1 MWDVQVSVPLI
12 WKTHCELP
20 LTFLVYRVRRVK
32 CDEEKPFCRRC
43 QQFNV
48 TCDGYSNQFQA
59 FHSPPSPGAD
69 GPPLLPRPQA
79 FSPSPIQ
86 PLPPPIVFETK
97 EEEKYFSIFKEKSAL
112 QASSQVQPEGWRRIL
127 LQSCNIPT
135 VLHGV
140 IALGA
145 LTMTVATACSLGD
158 ALTGYS
164 QLPDAHVHHQVALL
178 HYSKALECM
187 KHNIASGNQDLRTIL
202 ITSLIIL
209 CFEVFHGNFAG
220 ANTQVQS
227 AMLVIQEWRASF
239 HGINSPTQGA
249 SSLDTNIVEDDLIQI
264 FTRLDTQSFLCD
276 DTTPAEQQK
285 ALREQDLKIIES
297 MPTFTTIEMARM
309 YLELILRRY
318 KYAVL
323 FPNVSPNFKLQQ
335 RGREQERK
343 HAGFITT
350 TIYKEES
357 LVRLPRVFLMGGP
370 RLEKT
375 DEGLLSNLLHWNENF
390 RLLMSRLKFP
400 HSAATLTLQLYY
412 KTWHILS
419 HAIDMDE
426 MIFDQ
431 FTEEFKEILNTSK
444 TVLEMTETSSSI
456 PSFTLSLGVLRPLF
470 LVGLKCRNVYIRREA
485 IEILAAK
492 PRREGLYDSG
502 LCVKCAQWVEA
513 LENRY
518 RVAGIVPSWARIG
531 AIAVNFGREDRRGTM
546 FCHQRKRPDDIEGEQ
561 MTADVSW

>member
-1 MWDVQVSVPLI
+1 
-12 WKTHCELP
+12 
-20 LTFLVYRVRRVK
+20 LVYRLRRVK

-69 GPPLLPRPQA
+69 VPQLLPRPQA

-86 PLPPPIVFETK
+86 PPPPLIPFETE

-112 QASSQVQPEGWRRIL
+112 QTSSQIRPEGWRRIL

-145 LTMTVATACSLGD
+145 LTMTVATARSLGD

-164 QLPDAHVHHQVALL
+164 HFPDAHMHHQVAVL

-187 KHNIASGNQDLRTIL
+187 KHSIASGNQDIRTIL

-220 ANTQVQS
+220 ANVQVQS
-227 AMLVIQEWRASF
+227 AMSVIQEWRASF
-239 HGINSPTQGA
+239 HGINSPTRGF
-249 SSLDTNIVEDDLIQI
+249 SSPDANIVEDDLVQI
-264 FTRLDTQSFLCD
+264 FARLDTQSFLYD

-285 ALREQDLKIIES
+285 LVRQQDLEIIES

-318 KYAVL
+318 KYAVQ
-323 FPNVSPNFKLQQ
+323 FPNVSANFKPQQ
-335 RGREQERK
+335 RGREQERR
-343 HAGFITT
+343 HAGLITAT
-350 TIYKEES
+350 TYKEE
-357 LVRLPRVFLMGGP
+357 LPVRLPPRVFLMGGP

-375 DEGLLSNLLHWNENF
+375 DEGLLSNLLRWNENF
-390 RLLMSRLKFP
+390 RLLMNRLKLP
-400 HSAATLTLQLYY
+400 DSAATLTLQLYY
-412 KTWHILS
+412 KTWHILV
-419 HAIDMDE
+419 HAIDTDE
-426 MIFDQ
+426 MVFDQ
-431 FTEEFKEILNTSK
+431 FTEEFKDILNTSK
-444 TVLEMTETSSSI
+444 TILGMTETSSNV

-470 LVGLKCRNVYIRREA
+470 LVGLKCRDVYIRREA
-485 IEILAAK
+485 IELLAAK

-502 LCVKCAQWVEA
+502 LCVKSAQWVEA
-513 LENRY
+513 LEDRY

-531 AIAVNFGREDRRGTM
+531 AIAVNFGMEDRKGTM
-546 FCHQRKRPDDIEGEQ
+546 SCHQRKRPDDIEGEQ
-561 MTADVSW
+561 MAADVTW